1 MVFDQQDR
9 VGVGQS
15 MMASRGSDDVAETD
29 HGSIEEVVVEVLG
42 EMGV

>member
-1 MVFDQQDR
+1 M

-15 MMASRGSDDVAETD
+15 MMASRGSDDDAVEMD

-42 EMGV
+42 AMGV